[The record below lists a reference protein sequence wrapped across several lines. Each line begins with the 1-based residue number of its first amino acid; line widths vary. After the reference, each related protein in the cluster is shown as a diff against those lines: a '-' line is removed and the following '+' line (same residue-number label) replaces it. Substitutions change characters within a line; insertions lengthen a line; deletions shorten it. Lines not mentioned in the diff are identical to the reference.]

1 MPERA
6 TASGRSGKSAEAI
19 VPEAGEGP
27 NEREEATTLRLEEA
41 MPQMSEQLELALWG
55 PGGTRE
61 DGVGVEA
68 ESAARGNALAG
79 REMSL
84 MERVVTYPN
93 LQAALKRV
101 KKNKG
106 SPGVDG
112 MSVQDLDAWLS
123 EHWERTRG
131 ELLSGTYQPS
141 AVLRREIPKA
151 GGGMRPLGIP
161 TAVDRLIQQMI
172 QQVLTPIYDPT
183 FSPWSFG
190 FRPGRSAHDAIV
202 SAQRMVQS
210 GRRVVADVD
219 LKSFFDR
226 VQHDVLMERLSRRI
240 GDKVLLGLIRRFL
253 SAGILAGGITLERYE
268 GTPQGGPLSPLL
280 ANILLDEVDK
290 ELERHGHSF
299 VRYADDCNVYV
310 RSRRAGERVMA
321 LLRRLYGRL
330 RLAINEEK
338 SAVDSANKRK
348 FLGYSFWY
356 ATGSTVKRRVA
367 SKTLQVF
374 KAEIR
379 EQTRRVRGESLASVI
394 GSLEAKLVGWKNYFR
409 LADTPNVFRELD
421 GWIRHRL
428 RALQLKQWRRG
439 PKAYRELRRLG
450 ASVEVSARI
459 AANLSRWWHNSGL
472 LMNSVLDIR
481 FFDRLGLP
489 RLAD

>member
-1 MPERA
+1 
-6 TASGRSGKSAEAI
+6 
-19 VPEAGEGP
+19 
-27 NEREEATTLRLEEA
+27 
-41 MPQMSEQLELALWG
+41 MSEQLELALWG

-68 ESAARGNALAG
+68 ESAACGNALPG

-84 MERVVTYPN
+84 MDRVVTYPN

-112 MSVQDLDAWLS
+112 MSVLDLDAWLS

-131 ELLSGTYQPS
+131 ELLSGVYQPS

-172 QQVLTPIYDPT
+172 LQVLTPIYDPT

-190 FRPGRSAHDAIV
+190 FRPGRSAHDAIM

-240 GDKVLLGLIRRFL
+240 GDRSLLGLIRRFL
-253 SAGILAGGITLERYE
+253 TAGILAGGITLERYE

-330 RLAINEEK
+330 RLVINEEK
-338 SAVDSANKRK
+338 SAVDSASKRK

-356 ATGSTVKRRVA
+356 AKGSTVKRRVA
-367 SKTLQVF
+367 SKTLQAF

-379 EQTRRVRGESLASVI
+379 ERTGRCRGQSLASVI
-394 GSLEAKLVGWKNYFR
+394 GELKAKLLGWKNYFR
-409 LADTPNVFRELD
+409 LADTPRVFRELD

-439 PKAYRELRRLG
+439 RKAFRELRRLG

-459 AANLSRWWHNSGL
+459 AANLGRWWHNSGL

-489 RLAD
+489 RLID

>member
-1 MPERA
+1 
-6 TASGRSGKSAEAI
+6 
-19 VPEAGEGP
+19 
-27 NEREEATTLRLEEA
+27 
-41 MPQMSEQLELALWG
+41 MPQMSEQLELALWS

-61 DGVGVEA
+61 DGGSVEA
-68 ESAARGNALAG
+68 ESAARRNALPG
-79 REMSL
+79 REVHL
-84 MERVVTYPN
+84 MERVVSYPN

-101 KKNKG
+101 RKNKG

-112 MSVQDLDAWLS
+112 MPVQDLDPWLL
-123 EHWERTRG
+123 ENWERVRG
-131 ELLSGTYQPS
+131 ELLSGRYQPS
-141 AVLRREIPKA
+141 DVLRREIPKA

-161 TAVDRLIQQMI
+161 TAIDRLIQQMI
-172 QQVLTPIYDPT
+172 LQILTPIFDPT

-190 FRPGRSAHDAIV
+190 FRPGCSAHGAIV
-202 SAQRMVQS
+202 AAQRMVQT
-210 GRRVVADVD
+210 GRRVVVDVD

-240 GDKVLLGLIRRFL
+240 GDPVLLGLIRRFL
-253 SAGILAGGITLERYE
+253 TAGILAGGITMERHE

-321 LLRRLYGRL
+321 LLRSLYGRL

-338 SAVDSANKRK
+338 SAVDWAHKRK

-356 ATGSTVKRRVA
+356 GKGSEVKRRVA
-367 SKTLQVF
+367 SKTLKAF

-379 EQTRRVRGESLASVI
+379 DLTRRTRGMGMASVI
-394 GSLEAKLVGWKNYFR
+394 GGLKAKLAGWKNYFR
-409 LADTPNVFRELD
+409 LADTPKIFRELD
-421 GWIRHRL
+421 EWIRRRL
-428 RALQLKQWRRG
+428 RAYQLKQWRRG
-439 PKAYRELRRLG
+439 RTAFRELRRLG
-450 ASVEVSARI
+450 ASVDVSARI
-459 AANLSRWWHNSGL
+459 ASNLRRWWHNSGL
-472 LMNSVLDIR
+472 LLNRVLDIR

-489 RLAD
+489 KLVG

>member
-1 MPERA
+1 
-6 TASGRSGKSAEAI
+6 
-19 VPEAGEGP
+19 
-27 NEREEATTLRLEEA
+27 

-55 PGGTRE
+55 PSESRE
-61 DGVGVEA
+61 DRSSVEV
-68 ESAARGNALAG
+68 ESAVQGNALPG
-79 REMSL
+79 RDVSL
-84 MERVVTYPN
+84 MDRVVSHSN

-112 MSVQDLDAWLS
+112 MSVQDLDGWLL
-123 EHWERTRG
+123 EHWERVRG

-141 AVLRREIPKA
+141 LVLRREIPKS

-161 TAVDRLIQQMI
+161 TAIDRLIQQMI
-172 QQVLTPIYDPT
+172 LQVLTPIFDPT
-183 FSPWSFG
+183 FSAWSFG

-202 SAQRMVQS
+202 SAQRMVQT
-210 GRRVVADVD
+210 GRRVVVDVD

-226 VQHDVLMERLSRRI
+226 VQHDVLMVRLSRRI
-240 GDKVLLGLIRRFL
+240 ADRELLGLIRRFL
-253 SAGILAGGITLERYE
+253 SAGILVGGITMERHE

-290 ELERHGHSF
+290 ALERHGHSF

-310 RSRRAGERVMA
+310 RSRRAGERVMS

-330 RLAINEEK
+330 RLEINEEK
-338 SAVDSANKRK
+338 SAVGRAHERK

-356 ATGSTVKRRVA
+356 GTGSVVKRRVA

-379 EQTRRVRGESLASVI
+379 EQTRRVRGMSLAAVI
-394 GSLEAKLVGWKNYFR
+394 GGLKAKLVGWRNYFR
-409 LADTPNVFRELD
+409 LADTPRLFRKLD
-421 GWIRHRL
+421 EWIRHRL
-428 RALQLKQWRRG
+428 RAFQLKQWRRG
-439 PKAYRELRRLG
+439 RTAFRALRGLG
-450 ASVEVSARI
+450 AREDVCSRI
-459 AANLSRWWHNSGL
+459 AGNLRRWWHNSGL
-472 LMNSVLDIR
+472 LMNMVFDIR

-489 RLAD
+489 KLIG

>member
-1 MPERA
+1 
-6 TASGRSGKSAEAI
+6 
-19 VPEAGEGP
+19 
-27 NEREEATTLRLEEA
+27 

-55 PGGTRE
+55 PSESRE
-61 DGVGVEA
+61 DGGSVEV
-68 ESAARGNALAG
+68 ESAVQGNALPG
-79 REMSL
+79 RAVSL
-84 MERVVTYPN
+84 MDRVVSHSN

-112 MSVQDLDAWLS
+112 MPVQDLDAWLM
-123 EHWERTRG
+123 EHWERVRG

-141 AVLRREIPKA
+141 LVLRREIPKS

-172 QQVLTPIYDPT
+172 LQVLTPIFDPS
-183 FSPWSFG
+183 FSAWSFG

-202 SAQRMVQS
+202 SAQGMVQS
-210 GRRVVADVD
+210 GRRIVVDVD

-226 VQHDVLMERLSRRI
+226 VQHDVLMVRLSRRI
-240 GDKVLLGLIRRFL
+240 ADRELLGLIRRFL

-310 RSRRAGERVMA
+310 RSRRAGERVMS

-330 RLAINEEK
+330 RLEINEEK
-338 SAVDSANKRK
+338 SAVGRAHERK

-356 ATGSTVKRRVA
+356 GTGSVVKLRVA
-367 SKTLQVF
+367 SKTSHVF

-379 EQTRRVRGESLASVI
+379 EQTRRVRGMSLAAVV
-394 GSLEAKLVGWKNYFR
+394 GGLKAKLVGWKNYFR
-409 LADTPNVFRELD
+409 LADTPKIFRKLD
-421 GWIRHRL
+421 EWIRHRL
-428 RALQLKQWRRG
+428 RAYQLKQWRRG
-439 PKAYRELRRLG
+439 PTAFRALRGLG
-450 ASVEVSARI
+450 AHEDVCARI
-459 AANLSRWWHNSGL
+459 AGNMRRWWHNSGL
-472 LMNSVLDIR
+472 LMNKVFDIR

-489 RLAD
+489 TLIG